1 MAASAGGGPGPEWP
15 YKPDWLEKPTVEDLE
30 RAYPAHA
37 QRKAI
42 DGKAV
47 ISCQLAHDGRVAD
60 CRVVSE
66 TPKDEGFGI
75 AALAVSEKFRMSPPD
90 AQPAEPARVTI
101 PVVFRVPEN
110 SRAAMKKRET
120 PPGTLFEIGDLFR
133 VGIVQ
138 EETSYQAIPAP
149 EIRTPQSLFALA
161 AVALILLIAMVV
173 GLGRRRKPPSAKS

>member
-1 MAASAGGGPGPEWP
+1 MTRA
-15 YKPDWLEKPTVEDLE
+15 YRPDWLEKPTVEDME

-37 QRKAI
+37 RRKAI

-47 ISCQLAHDGRVAD
+47 VSCQVADDGRLAD

-66 TPKDEGFGI
+66 TPSGEGFGI
-75 AALAVSEKFRMSPPD
+75 AALAVSQRFRMSPPD
-90 AQPAEPARVTI
+90 AQPARPARLTI
-101 PVVFRVPEN
+101 PVVFQAPEH

-133 VGIVQ
+133 VGIVH
-138 EETSYQAIPAP
+138 EETSYQDIPAP
-149 EIRTPQSLFALA
+149 EIRTSQSLFALA
-161 AVALILLIAMVV
+161 AVAVIILIAMVV